1 MTPNDRLLRT
11 LDDAIQQGRIA
22 RELPFLRAERSVVL
36 ARLGELDQ
44 ARREV
49 AALRTLPQTAANGVL
64 NAWLWLAEGLIDL
77 HESYSDRAR
86 DRVHRALALARSVR
100 APRIQALAAAWLAHL
115 DFRAQDD
122 AAAVEHARL
131 ALQLAASDHHSARSR
146 ACIVI
151 AGLYQF
157 AGREDLAMPWY
168 NQVRVHATQEGD
180 GASLTSIAYN
190 LAALRIV
197 WVRLAASVGEPDSQ
211 AARRAR
217 LGTESSMFL
226 DQSLRNRAL
235 NHFSPIQQAQIL
247 VEHGE
252 FAAALELY
260 DRHLDDAMAQ
270 GLRSSQCLF
279 EADRAWCLLELGR
292 GNEALEAA
300 RLAESA
306 FIGATELEEQAVAH
320 RVLAQVYPRLGL
332 SDLGERH
339 ARSADDAHR
348 RLRGRFDHLL
358 MLCSAAQLEAI
369 PGALTRSAA

>member
-1 MTPNDRLLRT
+1 
-11 LDDAIQQGRIA
+11 
-22 RELPFLRAERSVVL
+22 
-36 ARLGELDQ
+36 
-44 ARREV
+44 
-49 AALRTLPQTAANGVL
+49 PQTSANGVL

-122 AAAVEHARL
+122 AAAVEHAKM
-131 ALQLAASDHHSARSR
+131 ALQLAGPDHHSARSR
-146 ACIVI
+146 ACTLI

-168 NQVRVHATQEGD
+168 NQVRVHATKEGD

-197 WVRLAASVGEPDSQ
+197 WVRLAALTGEPDSQ

-235 NHFSPIQQAQIL
+235 NHFSPVQQAQIL

-260 DRHLDDAMAQ
+260 DKHLDDAMAQ